1 MEKSPPT
8 KGIPWVAIQDTAT
21 AECLNIQELA
31 ARFNVAEGT
40 IRKRVNRG
48 KLTLVARMI
57 GAIQKRAAEK
67 AAENVIAKKAD
78 EWLEKGENHR
88 KVAFDLAHDSLK
100 LMRPKAPRNFREA
113 ELADKIARRAAGLDT
128 QDVVSQTLININ
140 ESMAADDEPTP
151 VIEADVVPVPS
162 APELSNGT
170 TESSEAQ
177 TQSTA
182 EVPPLPQTTTPA
194 QV

>member
-8 KGIPWVAIQDTAT
+8 KGIPWVAIQDAAT

-31 ARFNVAEGT
+31 ARFNVNEGT

-48 KLTLVARMI
+48 RLTLVARMI

-67 AAENVIAKKAD
+67 AAENVLAKKAD

-151 VIEADVVPVPS
+151 VVIEAEIVSS
-162 APELSNGT
+162 ASDGNA
-170 TESSEAQ
+170 TEASQ
-177 TQSTA
+177 TQTQPTTA
-182 EVPPLPQTTTPA
+182 QLPAPTAPA
-194 QV
+194 VLPS

>member
-48 KLTLVARMI
+48 QLTLVVRMI

-100 LMRPKAPRNFREA
+100 LMKPKAPRNFREA

-140 ESMAADDEPTP
+140 EAMSADDEPTP
-151 VIEADVVPVPS
+151 VIEGEIVS
-162 APELSNGT
+162 AASDEGA
-170 TESSEAQ
+170 TEASQIQ
-177 TQSTA
+177 TQPTTA
-182 EVPPLPQTTTPA
+182 QLPAPTAP
-194 QV
+194 VLSPS

>member
-8 KGIPWVAIQDTAT
+8 KGIPWVAIQDAAT
-21 AECLNIQELA
+21 AECLNIQELS

-48 KLTLVARMI
+48 KLTLVVRMI

-67 AAENVIAKKAD
+67 AAENVLAKKAD

-151 VIEADVVPVPS
+151 VVIEAEIVSS
-162 APELSNGT
+162 ASDGNA
-170 TESSEAQ
+170 TEASQ
-177 TQSTA
+177 TQTQPTTA
-182 EVPPLPQTTTPA
+182 QLPAPTAPA
-194 QV
+194 VLPS

>member
-8 KGIPWVAIQDTAT
+8 KGIPWVAIQDAAT
-21 AECLNIQELA
+21 AECLNIQELS

-48 KLTLVARMI
+48 KLTLVVRMI

-67 AAENVIAKKAD
+67 AAENVLAKKAD

-151 VIEADVVPVPS
+151 VVIEAEIVSS
-162 APELSNGT
+162 ASDGNA
-170 TESSEAQ
+170 TEASQ
-177 TQSTA
+177 TQTQPTTA
-182 EVPPLPQTTTPA
+182 QLLAPTAPAVLPS
-194 QV
+194 